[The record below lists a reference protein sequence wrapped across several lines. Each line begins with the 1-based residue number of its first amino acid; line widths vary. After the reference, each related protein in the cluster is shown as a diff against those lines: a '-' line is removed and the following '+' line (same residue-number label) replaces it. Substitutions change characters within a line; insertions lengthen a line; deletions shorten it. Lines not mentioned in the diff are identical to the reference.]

1 MNVPIAQ
8 PAANVIEISDTVRE
22 KLEALRNKLG
32 VQDINLALDKS
43 LNIAYFIADTVA
55 DPDKKLL
62 IEKNGK
68 FEQLK
73 EIA

>member
-1 MNVPIAQ
+1 MNAPIAQ
-8 PAANVIEISDTVRE
+8 PAADVIDLSEAVRE
-22 KLEALRNKLG
+22 KLEALQKKLG

-43 LNIAYFIADTVA
+43 LNIAYFIADTVG
-55 DPDKKLL
+55 DPSKKLL